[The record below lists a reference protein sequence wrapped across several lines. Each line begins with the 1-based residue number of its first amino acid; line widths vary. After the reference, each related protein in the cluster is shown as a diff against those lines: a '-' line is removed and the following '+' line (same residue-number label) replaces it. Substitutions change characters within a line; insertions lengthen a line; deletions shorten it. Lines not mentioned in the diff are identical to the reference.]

1 MNPVV
6 KAQLKAFER
15 ANPGSGLNDSSLFE
29 VFSIFAVCNGI
40 LTDNVNPFLVHLSG
54 DEFGL
59 DGVAVMIQGELCRNS
74 DDVATALSVG
84 KNHEVEFRLFQSKG
98 SEKTEYGD
106 IAKFFDSAYSFFT
119 NSFVDPSVQLSD
131 LIAAKDKV
139 YESALRRNPML
150 RLWYVTTGSSD
161 ASKVVKQL
169 IDTNVSR
176 FRDLNLFDEVDI
188 SVIGA
193 KELQEGFRSATNSI
207 SGTIEIKNAITLPPH
222 SAVQEAFLGF
232 VDASDLVKLATVPN
246 SDGQSRRVNRAVFFD
261 NVRDFDPKSEINAS
275 ILQELKSGDQA
286 SFIFKNNGVTVVAQ
300 EISRKSDSFRLE
312 DFQIV
317 NGCQTTNILYAA
329 GEKAS
334 KVQVPFRLIGSN
346 NPEFVSSIILGTNKQ
361 NEVKD
366 DQFWALKPFMKNL
379 EEYCREQDERHRIFI
394 ERRENQY
401 RNEQVERTRICKPR
415 DLVKSVAA
423 MYLFQPHRAAR
434 DYRGVILEFDK
445 KIFQENHSVVPYHA
459 AALSSYW
466 VDYLIRNRKA
476 PNEWGIFKY
485 YFLMYLGFLATSQ
498 TNVFAMKKSQIDECC
513 KKVVSVVSDQE
524 NVTNHFKQVA
534 TILNRMISKNALKDR
549 EKIRD
554 YIRTESAVKEF
565 ERQIARKSL

>member
-15 ANPGSGLNDSSLFE
+15 ANPGSGLNEPSLFE

-106 IAKFFDSAYSFFT
+106 IAKFFDSAYAFFT

-139 YESALRRNPML
+139 YESALRRNPIL
-150 RLWYVTTGSSD
+150 RLWYVTTGSSE

-222 SAVQEAFLGF
+222 PAVQEAFLGF

-261 NVRDFDPKSEINAS
+261 NVRDFDPNRR
-275 ILQELKSGDQA
+275 LM
-286 SFIFKNNGVTVVAQ
+286 GV
-300 EISRKSDSFRLE
+300 SFR
-312 DFQIV
+312 
-317 NGCQTTNILYAA
+317 N
-329 GEKAS
+329 
-334 KVQVPFRLIGSN
+334 
-346 NPEFVSSIILGTNKQ
+346 
-361 NEVKD
+361 
-366 DQFWALKPFMKNL
+366 
-379 EEYCREQDERHRIFI
+379 
-394 ERRENQY
+394 
-401 RNEQVERTRICKPR
+401 
-415 DLVKSVAA
+415 
-423 MYLFQPHRAAR
+423 
-434 DYRGVILEFDK
+434 
-445 KIFQENHSVVPYHA
+445 
-459 AALSSYW
+459 
-466 VDYLIRNRKA
+466 
-476 PNEWGIFKY
+476 
-485 YFLMYLGFLATSQ
+485 
-498 TNVFAMKKSQIDECC
+498 
-513 KKVVSVVSDQE
+513 
-524 NVTNHFKQVA
+524 
-534 TILNRMISKNALKDR
+534 
-549 EKIRD
+549 
-554 YIRTESAVKEF
+554 
-565 ERQIARKSL
+565 